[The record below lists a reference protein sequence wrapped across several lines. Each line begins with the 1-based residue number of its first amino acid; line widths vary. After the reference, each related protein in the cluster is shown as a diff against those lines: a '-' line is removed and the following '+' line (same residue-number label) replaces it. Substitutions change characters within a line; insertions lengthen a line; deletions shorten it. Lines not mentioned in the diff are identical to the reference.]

1 MSEDIEAVTKSSS
14 NENANG
20 ALKAL
25 GVVLMIVAFI
35 TGVASIVRPLQQQ
48 ISSLQERVT
57 LVEARSE
64 KQIVELRKKTDDYIK
79 EGTTIHSKTQTKV
92 EYLEKE
98 LDRLRNKSN

>member
-1 MSEDIEAVTKSSS
+1 MGDEITESTP

-48 ISSLQERVT
+48 ISSLQDRIN
-57 LVEARSE
+57 LVEGRTE
-64 KQIVELRKKTDDYIK
+64 KQIENLRAKTDDHVK
-79 EGTTIHSKTQTKV
+79 EDTTIRSEIGVKV

>member
-1 MSEDIEAVTKSSS
+1 MNEGRDAVVESST

-48 ISSLQERVT
+48 ISSLQE
-57 LVEARSE
+57 
-64 KQIVELRKKTDDYIK
+64 QISLAESRNDKDMMYVRDKLDAHIIED
-79 EGTTIHSKTQTKV
+79 TTIRSKLEEKV
-92 EYLEKE
+92 GYLEKE